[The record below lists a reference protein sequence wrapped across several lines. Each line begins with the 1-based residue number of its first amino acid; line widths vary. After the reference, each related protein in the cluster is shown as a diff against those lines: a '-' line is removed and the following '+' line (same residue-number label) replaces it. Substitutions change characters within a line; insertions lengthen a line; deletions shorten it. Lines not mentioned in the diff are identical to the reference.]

1 MSFRKEEKLKV
12 HKGQLMN
19 LLDWVFQNG
28 GTELYKPRTV
38 SSTYFDNDYWS
49 MFNDSEEGSVPRKKI
64 RVRSYSADPHTQE
77 NSSLE
82 VKTSS
87 IEGRYKT
94 ITQKFNLQKALN
106 YGVFD
111 KDYGV
116 CHAKVRINYQRAY
129 YKIFGVRLTID
140 KNIEYIAINGHSHTP
155 HKIVENGVAVE
166 IKAPDSV
173 TIEYL
178 NSQFPYERIRFSKYS
193 KAINSLMYNTSV
205 TF

>member
-19 LLDWVFQNG
+19 LLDWIYQNG

-38 SSTYFDNDYWS
+38 SSTYFDNDHWG

-64 RVRSYSADPHTQE
+64 RVRSYSKEPHAEE
-77 NSSLE
+77 NTSLE
-82 VKTSS
+82 TKISS

-94 ITQKFNLQKALN
+94 ITQKFNLQNALN

-111 KDYGV
+111 KNYGV
-116 CHAKVRINYQRAY
+116 CRARVRINYQRSY

-140 KNIEYIAINGHSHTP
+140 KNIEYIAINGKSRSP
-155 HKIVENGVAVE
+155 HKIVDTEIAVE

-173 TIEYL
+173 SIEYL

-193 KAINSLMYNTSV
+193 KAINSIMYNTSV
-205 TF
+205 AF